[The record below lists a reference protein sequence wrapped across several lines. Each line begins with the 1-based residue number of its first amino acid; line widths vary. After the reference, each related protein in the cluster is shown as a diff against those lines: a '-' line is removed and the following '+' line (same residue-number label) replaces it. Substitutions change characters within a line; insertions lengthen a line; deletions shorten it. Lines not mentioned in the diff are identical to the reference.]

1 MSTLQTALMRFS
13 PRIRTDA
20 DLLRTAMESWSTSS
34 STKTPD
40 GELTNVSFQS
50 LPSPYFEVIR
60 RLLVAPL
67 PAGDKQWKYHAG
79 RDKTCK
85 WCKNVHGFDDYAEK
99 PAKWLRDDKACALL
113 VIISE
118 REQTQTTGNML
129 APLCSHSTTLNY
141 YPVQQ

>member
-1 MSTLQTALMRFS
+1 MSIRQTALMRFS
-13 PRIRTDA
+13 PRIRNDA

-34 STKTPD
+34 STKAAD
-40 GELTNVSFQS
+40 GELTNDSFQS
-50 LPSPYFEVIR
+50 LPSPYFEVDR

-67 PAGDKQWKYHAG
+67 PAGDTHWKYHEG
-79 RDKTCK
+79 REKTCK
-85 WCKNVHGFDDYAEK
+85 NGAKTCIDDAEK
-99 PAKWLRDDKACALL
+99 PAKWVRDDKACALL
-113 VIISE
+113 VISE